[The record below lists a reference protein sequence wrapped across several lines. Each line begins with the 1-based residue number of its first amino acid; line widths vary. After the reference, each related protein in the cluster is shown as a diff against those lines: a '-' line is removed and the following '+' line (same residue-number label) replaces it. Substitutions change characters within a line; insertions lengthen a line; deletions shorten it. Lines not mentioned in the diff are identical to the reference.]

1 MDVNVKEK
9 KGQVNQSEEKVDFQ
23 KRWDEYEFDTTQ
35 PLFTKD
41 VYAYFGKG
49 GNAEFISQKMSEL
62 AGKEIVIPKFIKN
75 DKLWNEIV
83 KPFRELP
90 QEAQTNL
97 KNELM
102 ASLEA
107 ISQEKK
113 QNPPKEQTD
122 KEKMQNM
129 DDFYR
134 NQYEINPEK
143 KLNKHDILAFYFQYG
158 KGAQNKLEELTSSF
172 LGIPVTIEV
181 RNGQEF
187 EEKIINPILQK
198 GFFSGI
204 EFKNILID
212 NIAQQKAI
220 REEQALT
227 KDSNIVVFDQSKK
240 ELFTVDKEEN
250 KVLIKGVSVVS
261 KNDKVQEMTLEE
273 WGSFKKENIN
283 NWIIGKREDYKIGDE
298 LALGFTGE
306 KELFKITKIET
317 NENPLLNKLHFE
329 AQKGLSE
336 DTSVRKEVINQFDI
350 DLFIGQNKA
359 VLVTPQMKEKGFS
372 LNKDHESFHL
382 EHLKRIDVNKG
393 ITDKNLYA
401 IINLKLSDDLD
412 KTRRE
417 VLEKYTGVPFDE
429 LKKFKKGEMIEEV
442 YKIKRGAD
450 KGKEFELKSDIQK
463 LFLASEAERNFIAP
477 EAYEKYLEGL
487 TYPADK
493 ELWELQHIDMFLL
506 QSKNL
511 PELFEGTPL
520 ENDSKAKDI
529 LKMFD
534 LEDKDNILY
543 SRNFHLGEKELSS
556 KQYLMNAINYCE
568 NKEQMA
574 ELLINNLQDEISLQN
589 RLKR

>member
-1 MDVNVKEK
+1 
-9 KGQVNQSEEKVDFQ
+9 
-23 KRWDEYEFDTTQ
+23 
-35 PLFTKD
+35 
-41 VYAYFGKG
+41 
-49 GNAEFISQKMSEL
+49 
-62 AGKEIVIPKFIKN
+62 
-75 DKLWNEIV
+75 
-83 KPFRELP
+83 
-90 QEAQTNL
+90 
-97 KNELM
+97 
-102 ASLEA
+102 
-107 ISQEKK
+107 
-113 QNPPKEQTD
+113 
-122 KEKMQNM
+122 
-129 DDFYR
+129 
-134 NQYEINPEK
+134 
-143 KLNKHDILAFYFQYG
+143 
-158 KGAQNKLEELTSSF
+158 
-172 LGIPVTIEV
+172 
-181 RNGQEF
+181 
-187 EEKIINPILQK
+187 
-198 GFFSGI
+198 
-204 EFKNILID
+204 
-212 NIAQQKAI
+212 
-220 REEQALT
+220 
-227 KDSNIVVFDQSKK
+227 
-240 ELFTVDKEEN
+240 
-250 KVLIKGVSVVS
+250 
-261 KNDKVQEMTLEE
+261 
-273 WGSFKKENIN
+273 
-283 NWIIGKREDYKIGDE
+283 
-298 LALGFTGE
+298 
-306 KELFKITKIET
+306 
-317 NENPLLNKLHFE
+317 
-329 AQKGLSE
+329 
-336 DTSVRKEVINQFDI
+336 
-350 DLFIGQNKA
+350 
-359 VLVTPQMKEKGFS
+359 MKEKGFS

-543 SRNFHLGEKELSS
+543 SRNFHLGEMELSS
-556 KQYLMNAINYCE
+556 KQYLMNAINHCE